1 MCQSGGKY
9 SYSHTVPTNG
19 KNMHIVHWWW
29 EIRTHVSMLTWS
41 HGCDWVYEM
50 EIFFQ
55 GPAWSCQSWADL
67 VPVCPMMS
75 WETRIISQLFGKR
88 LPFQGWQSSS
98 KPLSEHTFGWI
109 ISGFNT
115 RSPEM
120 IVNHPKI
127 TKGSDWWMMFIN
139 VGTVPPYHPK
149 LDSVCIETYWN
160 PCLTPTWLT
169 GKSRTQWVFVLDL
182 CMNFPNPW
190 VKLKII
196 KNRIIWVNYNDLAAT
211 SLESWL
217 IRKIIPKWP

>member
-1 MCQSGGKY
+1 MCF
-9 SYSHTVPTNG
+9 SYLSPG
-19 KNMHIVHWWW
+19 F
-29 EIRTHVSMLTWS
+29 RSCS
-41 HGCDWVYEM
+41 S
-50 EIFFQ
+50 FQ
-55 GPAWSCQSWADL
+55 PHDVMRNSNHL
-67 VPVCPMMS
+67 
-75 WETRIISQLFGKR
+75 SQLFGKR

-98 KPLSEHTFGWI
+98 KLLSEHTFGWI

-149 LDSVCIETYWN
+149 LESVCIETHALHPHGWQEN
-160 PCLTPTWLT
+160 PGNSGFCI
-169 GKSRTQWVFVLDL
+169 GSIQK
-182 CMNFPNPW
+182 NFPNTW

-196 KNRIIWVNYNDLAAT
+196 KNRIIWVNYNDLTAT

-217 IRKIIPKWP
+217 RRKIIPKWP